1 MTKQI
6 LILEGSPRKKG
17 NSSTLA
23 EQAAAGA
30 REAGAVVETFYLHGL
45 NIAPCTGCDAC
56 LKNGICVIDDDMQ
69 ELYTKLAAADGLILA
84 SPIYMYT
91 FTAQLKICLDRWY
104 ALWNGNHRFLK
115 GKPVGIILT
124 YGDSDLY
131 TSGAINAIHTFE
143 TMFRVFEAGVL
154 WVYGSLMD
162 IGEVNTD
169 VELMRQAFVMG
180 KKIAS

>member
-1 MTKQI
+1 MAKQI

-23 EQAAAGA
+23 DQAANGA
-30 REAGAVVETFYLHGL
+30 REAGAEVESVYLQGL
-45 NIAPCTGCDAC
+45 NIAPCNGCDAC
-56 LKNGICVIDDDMQ
+56 LQNGICVINDGMQ
-69 ELYTKLAAADGLILA
+69 DLYPKLAAADGLILA
-84 SPIYMYT
+84 TPIYMYT

-104 ALWNGNHRFLK
+104 ALWNGNNRFLK
-115 GKPVGIILT
+115 GKQVGIILT

-143 TMFRVFEAGVL
+143 TMFRIFEARVF

-162 IGEVNTD
+162 IGEVNND
-169 VELMRQAFVMG
+169 VELMRKAFVMG